1 LSLHNSIFRSKPC
14 EDSKRVS
21 TNARTGEDFKRLP
34 SCAEIAGD
42 AIGAGQTQTGEK
54 LDCKPKLASFV
65 KRLFDV
71 SLGVFLLPIVSL
83 PMVAIALSVW
93 LTSRGPMLYCSDRIG
108 RNNKVFRMPKFRTM
122 YIDTPEVA
130 THLLGNAPSHI
141 TPVGSLLRKT
151 SLDEL
156 PQIFSILRGDLSFV
170 GPRPAL
176 HNQYDLVL
184 LRTECGVHKILPGLT
199 GWAQVNGRDDLPI
212 PLKVKYD
219 YEYSQR
225 SSLLFDIEIIFRT
238 LVRVTRRDGVTH

>member
-1 LSLHNSIFRSKPC
+1 MSLHNSIFKSKPC
-14 EDSKRVS
+14 ENQKRVS
-21 TNARTGEDFKRLP
+21 INARPGDDLQGLP
-34 SCAEIAGD
+34 SCGQIAD
-42 AIGAGQTQTGEK
+42 EAIGAGQTQTGER
-54 LDCKPKLASFV
+54 LDCNPRLASFV

-83 PMVAIALSVW
+83 PMLAIALSVW
-93 LTSRGPMLYCSDRIG
+93 LTSRGPVLYWSDRIG

-130 THLLGNAPSHI
+130 THLLGNARSYI

-156 PQIFSILRGDLSFV
+156 PQIFSILCGDLSFV

-176 HNQYDLVL
+176 HNQYDLVF

-219 YEYSQR
+219 YEYSRR

-238 LVRVTRRDGVTH
+238 LVRVTRRDGVIH